1 MRNIFLKLLVIII
14 LINPLNSFSQ
24 NNNDGVAVA
33 GAIVAAG
40 IIAAASVENVKE
52 SFELRATEWI
62 LGNTNMTKFNVQT
75 IAFSGVKMKDMSYTS
90 VIPFRVY
97 EYDIINKPNGE
108 YEFEILKRYALLAY
122 GYPGFVNENGVNY
135 EKVYWEL
142 IDKDTWF
149 ERLEAYVKS
158 SSNPTIDV
166 VEALEKGYVV
176 NKGVTNIKQKTT
188 VLNSRDLAIKFYDI
202 DEDSYIVSDYPDD
215 LFRLVYNE
223 NSLGLFNKKTGVLV
237 QLRRRTILDI
247 SKYLSRP
254 LK

>member
-1 MRNIFLKLLVIII
+1 MKNIFLKLLVIIF

-24 NNNDGVAVA
+24 NNDNAAVA
-33 GAIVAAG
+33 GAVIATG
-40 IIAAASVENVKE
+40 IIAALSVENAKE

-62 LGNTNMTKFNVQT
+62 LNNTSMTKFNVQT
-75 IAFSGVKMKDMSYTS
+75 IAFSGVKMKDMSS
-90 VIPFRVY
+90 ASIIPFRLY
-97 EYDIINKPNGE
+97 EYDIINKSNGE
-108 YEFEILKRYALLAY
+108 YEFEILKRYVLLAY

-135 EKVYWEL
+135 EQVYWEL
-142 IDKDTWF
+142 INKDTWF

-158 SSNPTIDV
+158 SSNPTVDV
-166 VEALEKGYVV
+166 VEALENGYVV
-176 NKGVTNIKQKTT
+176 NKGVTNMRQKSITP
-188 VLNSRDLAIKFYDI
+188 NSRDLAIRFYDI

-237 QLRRRTILDI
+237 QLRRKTILDI

>member
-1 MRNIFLKLLVIII
+1 MKNIFLKLLVIIF

-24 NNNDGVAVA
+24 NNDGAAAA

-40 IIAAASVENVKE
+40 IIAAISVENAKE
-52 SFELRATEWI
+52 SFELTATEWI
-62 LGNTNMTKFNVQT
+62 LKNTSMTKFNVQT

-97 EYDIINKPNGE
+97 EYDIINKANGE
-108 YEFEILKRYALLAY
+108 YEFEILKRYVLLAY

-135 EKVYWEL
+135 EQVYWEL
-142 IDKDTWF
+142 INKDTWF

-166 VEALEKGYVV
+166 VEALENGYVV
-176 NKGVTNIKQKTT
+176 NKGVTNKKQNTA
-188 VLNSRDLAIKFYDI
+188 LNSNDLAIRFYDI
-202 DEDSYIVSDYPDD
+202 DEDSYIVSDYSDD
-215 LFRLVYNE
+215 LFKLVYNE
-223 NSLGLFNKKTGVLV
+223 SSLGLFNKKTRVLV
-237 QLRRRTILDI
+237 QLRRKTILDI

>member
-1 MRNIFLKLLVIII
+1 
-14 LINPLNSFSQ
+14 
-24 NNNDGVAVA
+24 
-33 GAIVAAG
+33 
-40 IIAAASVENVKE
+40 
-52 SFELRATEWI
+52 
-62 LGNTNMTKFNVQT
+62 MTKFNVQT

-97 EYDIINKPNGE
+97 EYDIINKANGE
-108 YEFEILKRYALLAY
+108 YEFEILKRYVLLAY

-135 EKVYWEL
+135 EQVYWEL
-142 IDKDTWF
+142 INKDTWF

-158 SSNPTIDV
+158 SSNPTVDV
-166 VEALEKGYVV
+166 VEALENGYVV
-176 NKGVTNIKQKTT
+176 NKGVTNMRQKSITP
-188 VLNSRDLAIKFYDI
+188 NSRDLAIRFYDI

-223 NSLGLFNKKTGVLV
+223 NSLGLFNKETGVLV
-237 QLRRRTILDI
+237 QLRRKTILDI

>member
-1 MRNIFLKLLVIII
+1 MKNIFLKLLVIII

-52 SFELRATEWI
+52 SLELRATEWI

-97 EYDIINKPNGE
+97 EYDIINKANGE
-108 YEFEILKRYALLAY
+108 YEFEILKRYVLLAY

-135 EKVYWEL
+135 EQVYWEL
-142 IDKDTWF
+142 INKDTWF

-158 SSNPTIDV
+158 SSNPTVDV
-166 VEALEKGYVV
+166 VEALENGYVV
-176 NKGVTNIKQKTT
+176 NKGVTNKKQNTA
-188 VLNSRDLAIKFYDI
+188 LNSNDLAIRFYDI
-202 DEDSYIVSDYPDD
+202 DEDSYIVSDYSDD
-215 LFRLVYNE
+215 LFKLVYNE
-223 NSLGLFNKKTGVLV
+223 SSLGLFNKKTRVLV
-237 QLRRRTILDI
+237 QLRRKTILDI

>member
-1 MRNIFLKLLVIII
+1 MKNIFLKLLVIIF

-24 NNNDGVAVA
+24 NNDGVAAA

-40 IIAAASVENVKE
+40 IIAAVSIENAKE
-52 SFELRATEWI
+52 SFELTATEWI
-62 LGNTNMTKFNVQT
+62 LKNTSMTKFNVQT
-75 IAFSGVKMKDMSYTS
+75 IAFRGAKMKDMSAAS

-97 EYDIINKPNGE
+97 EYDVINKSNGE
-108 YEFEILKRYALLAY
+108 YEFEILNRYVLLAY
-122 GYPGFVNENGVNY
+122 GYPGFVNKNGVDY

-142 IDKDTWF
+142 IDKDMWF
-149 ERLEAYVKS
+149 KRLEAYVKS

-166 VEALEKGYVV
+166 VEALENGYVV
-176 NKGVTNIKQKTT
+176 NKGVTNKKQNTA
-188 VLNSRDLAIKFYDI
+188 LNSNDLAIRFYDI
-202 DEDSYIVSDYPDD
+202 DEDSYIVSDYSDD

-223 NSLGLFNKKTGVLV
+223 NSLGLFNKETGILV